1 MQGEIPRGADIQGSC
16 TRAVLP
22 LQAKGWKG
30 NPKDTAVRA
39 GSLPPHHRAPGE
51 PGTTPSPLRPLPM
64 IPGACGHAAGPL
76 GIGEATRRAQPMP
89 DFFLKLP
96 TLTQSDLPSW
106 PEKSSKCGTSAFPEI
121 GALVAQSQENP
132 MWDSRSGAGLGAL
145 SQHSINSPINLSIPE
160 ARSSS
165 SSGTSAIRGSLQAPA
180 GAVAAGKASRRRGL
194 RGHWPSW
201 LFCGG
206 PLCPASEP
214 VMFQPNAPRRA
225 LSPHAAEHTFV
236 VNTILFRLRW
246 NPWEPEARWGHG

>member
-1 MQGEIPRGADIQGSC
+1 MPSSPCR
-16 TRAVLP
+16 
-22 LQAKGWKG
+22 
-30 NPKDTAVRA
+30 PKDGKAIPKTLLLGLGACHPTTVLQGNQA
-39 GSLPPHHRAPGE
+39 QPPA
-51 PGTTPSPLRPLPM
+51 PLRPLPM

-96 TLTQSDLPSW
+96 TLTRSDLPSW

-165 SSGTSAIRGSLQAPA
+165 SSGTSATCGSLQAPA